1 MPIFDAGLVVAS
13 GALRTAITHIQQHTA
28 DPGAAGTSNVGNGG
42 TRMAVTWGS
51 VDSDG
56 DFTSSGTIAFTN
68 CAASEAVWGWSLWSA
83 STSGTCYGTIQRSGG
98 DATAN
103 SDGDYNAG
111 PLTVNATAS

>member
-28 DPGAAGTSNVGNGG
+28 DPGAAGTTAVGNGG
-42 TRMAVTWGS
+42 TRMAVTWGA
-51 VDSDG
+51 VDGDG

-68 CAASEAVWGWSLWSA
+68 GGANEAVWGWTLWSA
-83 STSGTCYGTIQRSGG
+83 STSGTCYGSIQRSGG

-103 SDGDYNAG
+103 SDGDYNCTA
-111 PLTVNATAS
+111 LTVNATAT